1 MIYLPKQPAMQRLQA
16 FKFELMPNG
25 AQARQMRRFVGAC
38 RFVYNKALAFQKERH
53 DRGDKKL
60 GYAGLCKLLTDW
72 RNDTETAWLAKA
84 PVHPLQQTLKD
95 LERAYTNFFAKR
107 SGFPRF
113 RRKGETNG
121 FRYPDPKQFKLD
133 ESNAKL
139 FLPKLGWVR
148 YRKSRP
154 VLGDLRQMTVT
165 SAGGR
170 WFISIQTEQECAVPV
185 HPEQQ
190 REIAIDLGA
199 RKDFALAI
207 GQDGAMV
214 KTLNAYRKAE
224 GRLRHLQ
231 RCLSR
236 KKKGSKNRAKARH
249 RLARC
254 HFKVANQRK
263 DFLHKA
269 SHILTRD
276 YGVIVIEDLKV
287 KEMTASKVN
296 PKQRNKAILDQ
307 GWFMFRQMLQ
317 YKAQWR
323 GGLVIAIDPAHTS
336 TTCSACGHCNPLNRP
351 SPDRFRCVACGHTMQ
366 ADQNAAINI
375 QRAGHARL
383 VCGEDISQRESGVA
397 SMKQEHSRADRGSQ

>member
-1 MIYLPKQPAMQRLQA
+1 MCKWLPGWKKELPWLKEAPSHTLQ
-16 FKFELMPNG
+16 
-25 AQARQMRRFVGAC
+25 
-38 RFVYNKALAFQKERH
+38 KA
-53 DRGDKKL
+53 
-60 GYAGLCKLLTDW
+60 
-72 RNDTETAWLAKA
+72 
-84 PVHPLQQTLKD
+84 LKD
-95 LERAYTNFFAKR
+95 LDQAYKNFFAGRAK
-107 SGFPRF
+107 FPRF
-113 RRKGETNG
+113 KRRGGHESFQEFDPNC
-121 FRYPDPKQFKLD
+121 FRLD
-133 ESNAKL
+133 ESNARIM
-139 FLPKLGWVR
+139 LPKLGMVR
-148 YRKSRP
+148 YCKSRDT
-154 VLGDLRQMTVT
+154 LGNPKSVTVT
-165 SAGGR
+165 RTAGR
-170 WFISIQTEQECAVPV
+170 WFISIQTERECAVPV

-214 KTLNAYRKAE
+214 KTLNAYRKSE

-323 GGLVIAIDPAHTS
+323 GGLVIAVDPAHTS

-383 VCGEDISQRESGVA
+383 ACGEDISQSESGAA

>member
-1 MIYLPKQPAMQRLQA
+1 MDLDGA
-16 FKFELMPNG
+16 FK
-25 AQARQMRRFVGAC
+25 R
-38 RFVYNKALAFQKERH
+38 
-53 DRGDKKL
+53 
-60 GYAGLCKLLTDW
+60 
-72 RNDTETAWLAKA
+72 
-84 PVHPLQQTLKD
+84 
-95 LERAYTNFFAKR
+95 FFAKQAR
-107 SGFPRF
+107 FPRF
-113 RRKGETNG
+113 KRREQAQGIC
-121 FRYPDPKQFKLD
+121 YPDPKQFKLD
-133 ESNAKL
+133 EANAKV

-148 YRKSRP
+148 YRKSRA
-154 VLGDLRQMTVT
+154 VIGELRQMTVT
-165 SAGGR
+165 TAGGR
-170 WFISIQTEQECAVPV
+170 WFVSIQTERECAVPV

-276 YGVIVIEDLKV
+276 YGVIIVEDLKV

-383 VCGEDISQRESGVA
+383 ACGEDISQRESGAA